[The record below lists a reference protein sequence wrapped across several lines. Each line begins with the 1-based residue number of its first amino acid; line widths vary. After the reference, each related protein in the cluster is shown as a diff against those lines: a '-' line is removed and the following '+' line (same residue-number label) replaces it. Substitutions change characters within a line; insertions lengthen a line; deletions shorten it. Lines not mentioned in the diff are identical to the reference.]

1 MDSTHLEQLK
11 KLCETLPEEDLVRM
25 KNGLDKF
32 FQKNPMTDG
41 VRNELS
47 RIKGKYMG
55 GDSNDELIQ
64 YGIGS
69 LIIVVSIGL
78 IGWYLMNVKAANDK
92 LMGYNY
98 VHCGNDGNLAIILKY
113 PDDQAPGIVNKFTL
127 DQLEQ
132 TPKTNYSRH
141 NGDPESLIKPWLLSE
156 AYPNQ
161 AVFVGLDPFEW
172 FRGGGFEKIDWD
184 KTLVLPDLA
193 EVSAKT
199 YDIFVNKYKM
209 PIWYD
214 NYKTAICFRRLDH
227 AHIQGTL
234 TDDNLNDII
243 EKLNSVRSRLV
254 NLTDNKPAL
263 KRDLEKIV
271 YMPLKK
277 NPSKGHNL
285 FITCEYYNYQ
295 HKKEGNNGLYTDKDW
310 KLLIEALKELW
321 QEAKDETLVQ

>member
-98 VHCGNDGNLAIILKY
+98 VHCGNDVNLAIILKY

-161 AVFVGLDPFEW
+161 AVFVGLKPFEW
-172 FRGGGFEKIDWD
+172 FRGGGSEEIDWD

-214 NYKTAICFRRLDH
+214 NYKTAICFNSIVDTSDKMYDTEL
-227 AHIQGTL
+227 L
-234 TDDNLNDII
+234 TDDNLKDII
-243 EKLNSVRSRLV
+243 EKLNSAQTRLV
-254 NLTDNKPAL
+254 NLTDNNMLLYNFIK
-263 KRDLEKIV
+263 DLV

-285 FITCEYYNYQ
+285 FISCEYYKYHNNNYSYGSHDDEQ
-295 HKKEGNNGLYTDKDW
+295 WATIINKIKKYWEERKH
-310 KLLIEALKELW
+310 
-321 QEAKDETLVQ
+321 